1 MHKKFYP
8 LLLSCSLLFIL
19 SGCATSSAL
28 KGMNSVGQK
37 VYLGETPVKDTAAFT
52 TYLQS
57 PKTEVNKQQ
66 YLFQRLKDAP
76 KDLEY
81 FHDGNWYGWVEAYR
95 GGMWLMRNRYQKDQ
109 DTRTFLKKHVWR
121 SDANQE
127 HLIRYPDGSIQV
139 GYYVLLNELD
149 LLEQTAGQ
157 V

>member
-1 MHKKFYP
+1 MLKNSF
-8 LLLSCSLLFIL
+8 LVWASFILVL
-19 SGCATSSAL
+19 SGCATSNYL
-28 KGMNSVGQK
+28 KGVNSQGQK
-37 VYLGETPVKDTAAFT
+37 VYLGSLPIEETEAFK

-57 PKTEVNKQQ
+57 PRAEVNKQQ

-121 SDANQE
+121 SDANQL
-127 HLIRYPDGSIQV
+127 HLVRFPDGSIQV
-139 GYYVLLNELD
+139 GYFILLNELE
-149 LLEQTAGQ
+149 LLETAAAGK
-157 V
+157 